1 MGDVVEVNDNVF
13 IFAGANLEVE
23 KLSSNKKY
31 WTHVGDMRE
40 VLPSAFYYQ
49 QFTSVGINN
58 EIYTFGGIGT
68 NSISCQQKS

>member
-31 WTHVGDMRE
+31 WTHVGDMRK